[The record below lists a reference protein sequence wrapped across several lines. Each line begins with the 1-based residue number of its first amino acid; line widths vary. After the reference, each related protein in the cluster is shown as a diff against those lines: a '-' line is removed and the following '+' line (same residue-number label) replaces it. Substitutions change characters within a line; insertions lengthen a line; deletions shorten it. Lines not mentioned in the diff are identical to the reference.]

1 MTEDIPMR
9 IAPRKAILLF
19 LVCCVS
25 ACASSEDHTPPAA
38 IPAPVTVTEQPTFRQ
53 IGFASWYG
61 SDHQDKPTANGEQF
75 DMSALTA
82 AHRALPFNSI
92 ARVTNL
98 RTGRSVK
105 VRINDRGPYVR
116 NRIIDLSAA
125 AGRQLGI
132 KGIARVKVEIFASD
146 QRSPRVD
153 TVERTAQP

>member
-1 MTEDIPMR
+1 MR
-9 IAPRKAILLF
+9 IAPRKAVLLF
-19 LVCCVS
+19 VVCCVS
-25 ACASSEDHTPPAA
+25 ACASPETQAPPV
-38 IPAPVTVTEQPTFRQ
+38 IPAPATATEQPSFSQ

-61 SDHQDKPTANGEQF
+61 RNHQDKPTANGERF
-75 DMSALTA
+75 DMSTMTA

-92 ARVTNL
+92 ARVTDL
-98 RTGRSVK
+98 STGRSIK

-132 KGIARVKVEIFASD
+132 RGISRVKIEVFASD
-146 QRSPRVD
+146 QSSPGVD